1 MSTESVSPAVAPA
14 APTAAVP
21 TAAPYGAPLS
31 RREAGILAAFRER
44 LRAVPATAG
53 AGGMLAAF

>member
-1 MSTESVSPAVAPA
+1 VSTESVAAAVAAPA
-14 APTAAVP
+14 AAPS
-21 TAAPYGAPLS
+21 AAPYGAPLS

-53 AGGMLAAF
+53 AGGMLAVF